1 MKYLFSDGFSYEQSA
16 ILEWF
21 ERGKHTSP
29 MTNEELSDVISENEE
44 LKNRIEDF
52 LKSMDFDKFEAT
64 PDLLG

>member
-1 MKYLFSDGFSYEQSA
+1 M
-16 ILEWF
+16 EWF

-29 MTNEELSDVISENEE
+29 MTNEELSDAITENEE

-52 LKSMDFDKFEAT
+52 LKSLDFDKFEAT